1 MYIVTEGQSDKIF
14 LQKYC
19 KYMGIAD
26 VTIEYT
32 GGKDNIQSNLSTI
45 KKRMKKGEKICIIF
59 DADSNIEKSKEN
71 IIQKLISKNDGLTNN
86 ELNSIE
92 IFMLPNN
99 KDCGTLETLME
110 EIAKF
115 PDFINCFNNY
125 ERCLQEKKPN
135 LKLDEKSRIY
145 AYLEAMDFTK
155 NIKEITTEKIKE
167 CFEFDNIAI
176 HPLKFFLEDIK

>member
-1 MYIVTEGQSDKIF
+1 MYIIVEGQSDKIF
-14 LQKYC
+14 LQMYC

-32 GGKDNIQSNLSTI
+32 GGKDNIQSKLSTI

-59 DADSNIEKSKEN
+59 DADNDIEKSKKN
-71 IIQKLISKNDGLTNN
+71 IEQQLKNSD

-99 KDCGTLETLME
+99 KDCGTLETLMKQ
-110 EIAKF
+110 IAKF
-115 PDFINCFNNY
+115 PDFINCFDSY
-125 ERCLQEKKPN
+125 EKCIQNKKPDFRLN
-135 LKLDEKSRIY
+135 EKSRIY
-145 AYLEAMDFTK
+145 TYLEAMEFCK
-155 NIKEITTEKIKE
+155 KIEEITTEKIKE

>member
-1 MYIVTEGQSDKIF
+1 
-14 LQKYC
+14 
-19 KYMGIAD
+19 
-26 VTIEYT
+26 
-32 GGKDNIQSNLSTI
+32 
-45 KKRMKKGEKICIIF
+45 
-59 DADSNIEKSKEN
+59 
-71 IIQKLISKNDGLTNN
+71 
-86 ELNSIE
+86 
-92 IFMLPNN
+92 MLPNN